1 MSPEPAVLAAVDLGA
16 SSGRV
21 IAGVFDGERT
31 RLRIIHRFP
40 NEPVRVNGTLY
51 WDVLGLYRGILDGL
65 RATSAAYG
73 GVTAIGVDG
82 WAVDYALLAN
92 DGSMLGQPV
101 HYRDERTTPI
111 VADLLAR
118 VGAPELF
125 DATGIAVQPF
135 NTLFQ
140 LGAEVC
146 GPRFESAARLLLVPD
161 LAAYWLSGEEG
172 TELTNASTTG
182 LLDARTQRW
191 SAEMAALVP
200 GAVDLFPPLR
210 RPGTILGPVRT
221 DVAVDAGIDGSPA
234 VVTVPS
240 HDTAAAV
247 AGIPLSTERPAY
259 VCTGTWALVGMQL
272 PQPIIT
278 EAARTA
284 GFTNELAADGS
295 IRFLRNVTGF
305 WLLQECVRAWRAA
318 GLDVDAASLTE
329 AAADV
334 PALRT
339 LVDVQDAA
347 FLTPSDMPRRIAN
360 RCLGSPVP
368 SSPAE
373 ITRCILDSMA
383 LAVRMAVRDAMTLSG
398 REVDT
403 LHVVG
408 GGVANA
414 LLCQLLADA
423 CGRPVEAGPVEAASW
438 GNALYQARAL
448 GLIGD
453 DVGELRRIIRAA
465 EGTVRYEPRPA
476 SGDWDAAERR
486 VVEARA

>member
-1 MSPEPAVLAAVDLGA
+1 
-16 SSGRV
+16 
-21 IAGVFDGERT
+21 
-31 RLRIIHRFP
+31 
-40 NEPVRVNGTLY
+40 
-51 WDVLGLYRGILDGL
+51 
-65 RATSAAYG
+65 
-73 GVTAIGVDG
+73 
-82 WAVDYALLAN
+82 
-92 DGSMLGQPV
+92 
-101 HYRDERTTPI
+101 
-111 VADLLAR
+111 
-118 VGAPELF
+118 
-125 DATGIAVQPF
+125 
-135 NTLFQ
+135 
-140 LGAEVC
+140 
-146 GPRFESAARLLLVPD
+146 
-161 LAAYWLSGEEG
+161 
-172 TELTNASTTG
+172 
-182 LLDARTQRW
+182 
-191 SAEMAALVP
+191 
-200 GAVDLFPPLR
+200 
-210 RPGTILGPVRT
+210 
-221 DVAVDAGIDGSPA
+221 
-234 VVTVPS
+234 
-240 HDTAAAV
+240 
-247 AGIPLSTERPAY
+247 
-259 VCTGTWALVGMQL
+259 MQL

-318 GLDVDAASLTE
+318 GLDVDAASLSE

-368 SSPAE
+368 SSPPE

-423 CGRPVEAGPVEAASW
+423 CGRPVEAGPIEAASW

-465 EGTVRYEPRPA
+465 EGTARYEPRPA